1 MKKIGLIVNPIAG
14 MGGKVGLK
22 GTDGT
27 HILNKAVRLG
37 ATPEAPAKALKA
49 LKKLLPVRDRLV
61 IVTCSGNMGQEEA
74 ENMGFRTNIVYSS
87 KEPITNSNDTK
98 LGAKKIEEE
107 GVDLLIFVG
116 GDGTARDLYESV
128 GNKQLVLGI
137 PAGVKIHSPVYANT
151 PEKAGELALLYVTG
165 KNMVVREE
173 EVVDIDE
180 EAFRKD
186 MVRTQLYGYLKVPVD
201 KKFMQNKKAPT
212 PLNEE
217 ATQKAIALDIVDHME
232 KGTCYIIGPGTTTRA
247 IMQALSLP
255 YTLLGVDVVMN
266 SKIMKKD
273 ASERDLL
280 NFVNQYPSKL
290 IITLT
295 GGQGYLLGRGNQ
307 QISGDV
313 VKKIGKENIII
324 VSTNRKIIELRGK
337 PLLVYTG
344 DKMADQMLKG
354 YYRVKVGYGREMM
367 YGVETG

>member
-22 GTDGT
+22 GTDGI

-37 ATPEAPAKALKA
+37 ATPEAPAKTLKA

-217 ATQKAIALDIVDHME
+217 TTQKAIALDIVDHMD
-232 KGTCYIIGPGTTTRA
+232 KDTCYIIGPGTTTRA

-266 SKIMKKD
+266 RKLIKKD
-273 ASERDLL
+273 VSERDLL
-280 NFVNQYPSKL
+280 NYVNQYPSKL
-290 IITLT
+290 ILTPT

-307 QISGDV
+307 QISGEV

-324 VSTNRKIIELRGK
+324 VSTNSKIIELRGK

-344 DKMADQMLKG
+344 DEKVDQMLKG
-354 YYRVKVGYGREMM
+354 YYRVKVGYGMEMM

>member
-27 HILNKAVRLG
+27 HILDKAIRLG
-37 ATPEAPAKALKA
+37 AIPEAPAKTIKA
-49 LKKLLPVRDRLV
+49 LEKLLPIRDRLL

-74 ENMGFRTNIVYSS
+74 ENLGFQTKIVY
-87 KEPITNSNDTK
+87 KPKKTITDSNDTK
-98 LGAKKIEEE
+98 LAAKKIKEEE
-107 GVDLLIFVG
+107 VELLLFVG
-116 GDGTARDLYESV
+116 GDGTARDVYESV
-128 GNKQLVLGI
+128 GNSQLVLGI

-151 PEKAGELALLYVTG
+151 PEKAGELALLCVMG
-165 KNMVVREE
+165 KNIAVREE

-180 EAFRKD
+180 EAFRRD

-212 PLNEE
+212 PLGEE

-232 KGTCYIIGPGTTTRA
+232 KEICYIIGPGTTTRA
-247 IMQALSLP
+247 IMQALRLP

-266 SKIMKKD
+266 RKIMKKD
-273 ASERDLL
+273 ASESDLL
-280 NFVNQYPSKL
+280 NYVNQYPSKL
-290 IITLT
+290 ILTPT

-313 VKKIGKENIII
+313 IKKVGKENIII
-324 VSTNRKIIELRGK
+324 VSTNSKIIELRGK

-344 DKMADQMLKG
+344 DKKVDEMLKG
-354 YYRVKVGYGREMM
+354 YYRVKVGYGMEVM
-367 YGVETG
+367 YRVEGE

>member
-27 HILNKAVRLG
+27 HILDKAIRLG
-37 ATPEAPAKALKA
+37 AIPEAPAKTIKA
-49 LKKLLPVRDRLV
+49 LEKLLPVRDRLL

-74 ENMGFRTNIVYSS
+74 ENLGFQTKIVY
-87 KEPITNSNDTK
+87 KPKKTITDSNDTK
-98 LGAKKIEEE
+98 LAAKKIKEEE
-107 GVDLLIFVG
+107 VELLLFVG
-116 GDGTARDLYESV
+116 GDGTARDVYESV
-128 GNKQLVLGI
+128 GNSQLVLGI

-151 PEKAGELALLYVTG
+151 PEKAGELALLCVMG
-165 KNMVVREE
+165 KNIAVREE

-180 EAFRKD
+180 EAFRRD

-212 PLNEE
+212 PLDEE

-232 KGTCYIIGPGTTTRA
+232 KEICYIIGPGTTTRA
-247 IMQALSLP
+247 IMQALRLP

-266 SKIMKKD
+266 RKIMKKD
-273 ASERDLL
+273 ASESDLL
-280 NFVNQYPSKL
+280 NYVNQYPSKL
-290 IITLT
+290 ILTPT

-313 VKKIGKENIII
+313 IKKVGKENIII
-324 VSTNRKIIELRGK
+324 VSTNSKIIELRGK

-344 DKMADQMLKG
+344 DKKVDEMLKG
-354 YYRVKVGYGREMM
+354 YYRVKVGYGMEVM
-367 YGVETG
+367 YRVEGE